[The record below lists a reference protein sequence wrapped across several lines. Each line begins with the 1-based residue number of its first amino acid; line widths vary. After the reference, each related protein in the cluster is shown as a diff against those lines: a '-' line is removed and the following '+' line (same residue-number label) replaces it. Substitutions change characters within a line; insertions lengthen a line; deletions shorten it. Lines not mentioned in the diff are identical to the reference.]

1 MKPNKLRSLERMKMI
16 QFVWVSLLMMI
27 IGSASTTTTSTVG
40 GRRRAEV
47 NVWPMPKWS
56 SSGEKTMYIN
66 PGNLKLI
73 ISSPSTNYS
82 DSSGILKEAFSR
94 MLGLLTLSHT
104 LANIH
109 SSPALPHLTAI
120 RVLISS
126 PNDKLQYGIDES
138 YKLMV
143 PSTDKSDIVHL
154 EAGTVYGA
162 LHGLETFSQ
171 LCQFDFSTREIEIQM
186 VPWIIVDQPRFYY
199 RGLLI
204 DTSRHYQPISMIKKI
219 IDSMTYAKLN
229 VLHWHI
235 IDTQSFPLEIP
246 SFPKLWNAAYSATER
261 YTSSDAVEIVRQ
273 DTKLHHVYPLDQT
286 KLHHVMYHLPLTLIG
301 FFNSSASLCS
311 YAKRRGVHVLAEIDV
326 PGHALSWG
334 IGYPSLWP
342 SRHCQEPLDV
352 SKEFTFRVI
361 DGILSDFSKMFKFKF
376 VHLGGDEV
384 NTACWTSTPHIK
396 NWLKEHKMN
405 ASQAYEYFVLRTQ
418 KIALSH
424 GFEIINWE
432 ETFNNLKNKLNP
444 ETVIHNWLGG
454 NVAPKVVGA
463 GFRCIVS
470 NQDKWYLDHLNGKW
484 EDFYMNEPLANITNP
499 QLHKLVIGGEVC
511 VWGETVDMSDIQ
523 QTIWPRAAAAAER
536 LWTSYDKIAKDPKQV
551 TTRLTQFR
559 CLLNERGV
567 AAAPFVGVGRGSPF
581 QPGSCFT
588 VY

>member
-396 NWLKEHKMN
+396 NWL
-405 ASQAYEYFVLRTQ
+405 
-418 KIALSH
+418 
-424 GFEIINWE
+424 
-432 ETFNNLKNKLNP
+432 
-444 ETVIHNWLGG
+444 GG